1 MSYLE
6 DFRKQVLS
14 QIDMG
19 HTIEYVSQVYSIG
32 TTSIKRWKR
41 SLKETGSVMGRGR
54 PYKIDDEELKLY
66 MQSYPDASLKEIAAQ
81 FVVTSPGIFA
91 ALKRLNITR
100 KNQYVTKKGKRV
112 KDLIE
117 KFYANLKAK
126 I

>member
-19 HTIEYVSQVYSIG
+19 HTIEYVSQLYSIG

-81 FVVTSPGIFA
+81 FVVTSPGVFA

-100 KNQYVTKKGKRV
+100 KKSIRYKERDESKKS
-112 KDLIE
+112 
-117 KFYANLKAK
+117 Y
-126 I
+126 